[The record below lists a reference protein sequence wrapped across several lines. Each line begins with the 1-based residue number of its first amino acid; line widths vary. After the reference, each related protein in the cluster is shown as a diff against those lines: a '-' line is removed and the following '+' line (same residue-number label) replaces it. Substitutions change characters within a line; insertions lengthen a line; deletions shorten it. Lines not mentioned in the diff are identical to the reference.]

1 MLKRSRSKKIILNLL
16 LVILLLVLVL
26 ILNAGGILTYSL
38 VSKRADFNSLEKPEE
53 YGISAE
59 NIILT
64 TSDNFKIDSYLVD
77 VDDPKGYI
85 IILSGIYSPSV
96 TSYFGY
102 AKMFKDLGYGS
113 LLVEMRAHGRS
124 DGDKIMLS
132 YTEERDVNAAVT
144 YINNIDGEIPIIV
157 FGTSM
162 GGSVAINSIAN
173 NDRIDGVISQ
183 SAFSSWEENIM
194 DQFESFGVPSIITKS
209 QLPFTRLLLGVKY
222 GFKKINNTPGNNISR
237 ISPEKMLILHSIDDS
252 QVRYQNFER
261 LMSNLTSDV
270 DTFVVE
276 GDKHFIVG
284 SEDEFVDPT
293 LDTEYYERIK
303 AFLKKII

>member
-1 MLKRSRSKKIILNLL
+1 MTKRSTTKRVILKQL

-38 VSKRADFNSLEKPEE
+38 VRKRADFNSLEKPEE
-53 YGISAE
+53 YGVSAE

-77 VDDPKGYI
+77 VNDPKGYI

-96 TSYFGY
+96 TFYFGY
-102 AKMFKDLGYGS
+102 AKMFKDLGYSS

-132 YTEERDVNAAVT
+132 YTEERDVNAAVA
-144 YINNIDGEIPIIV
+144 YINSIDGDIPVIV

-173 NDRIDGVISQ
+173 NSRIDGVISQ

-194 DQFESFGVPSIITKS
+194 DQFESYGVPSFLAKS
-209 QLPFTRLLLGVKY
+209 QVPFTRLLLGFKY
-222 GFKKINNTPGNNISR
+222 GFKNITNTPGNNIDR
-237 ISPEKMLILHSIDDS
+237 ISPEKMFLLHSKGDS
-252 QVRYQNFER
+252 QVKIQNLDR
-261 LMSNLTSDV
+261 LMCKLTSDV
-270 DTFVVE
+270 DTYVVD

-284 SEDEFVDPT
+284 SETEFLNPT
-293 LDTEYYERIK
+293 LDIEYYERIK
-303 AFLKKII
+303 AFLKKFY